1 MPQPSHQA
9 DPALWNSLGVS
20 HFHAGQ
26 ITEAET
32 ALTHGLKF
40 DPNNLDLLSNLANLY
55 LQQEQFDQATA
66 YANKALRIDP
76 NHIEALIV
84 LGHCCIRL
92 NVFDTAL
99 TAFRRVAELAPGTEG
114 VDLLVTEL
122 ESMVAVSV

>member
-1 MPQPSHQA
+1 
-9 DPALWNSLGVS
+9 
-20 HFHAGQ
+20 
-26 ITEAET
+26 
-32 ALTHGLKF
+32 
-40 DPNNLDLLSNLANLY
+40 NNLDLLSNLANLY